1 MLKFNMNFKIL
12 FLVWIFF
19 YSIPSFSL
27 EINKESNN
35 IELFSFSQ
43 YYCDKTNHA
52 SLQEIKQKSFIPN
65 RHKIRSFGFNPHQT
79 IWIKFTLKNRTP
91 YPLTK
96 ILEYTNPLTETVIF
110 FDGEKKIIDG
120 AWHISKSRESINP
133 IFKIT
138 LKPYEERTYYIKAHS
153 TISTVIIQLKLWK
166 PKAFTHQATRHL
178 ILIVIFF
185 SIMGTLLVYNLFIYI
200 FTHDRAYLYYI
211 LYLIAI
217 ILNESTY
224 SGVAQYYL
232 LSQYWSQT
240 VTEYIMLL
248 VAFMIVSIV
257 LFTREFLHTTQFPKI
272 DKLLKSTLYGV
283 PILSLLSCN
292 NFLFNSNII
301 IIFLPIGLLV
311 MWVGFYA
318 LHQGVKEARFYVF
331 GWSLVAIA
339 LIMTNLQ
346 TLGIIHINYIVKYIN
361 DFAFIAEA
369 ILFSIA
375 LAHRIKITNDKIIQL
390 QKSEQKRLEMLVR
403 QKTHELE
410 VALNKE
416 ELLYRELN
424 HRVKN
429 NFQMILSLI
438 KLQSLKV
445 TNPKLKKALLTIEN
459 RIYSIADLYTLLQL
473 NTKELDTY
481 SYFKAIVERIQQG
494 FNKEV
499 EVSYNISYSLPLNQ
513 LVYCG
518 LILNELVTN
527 SFKYA
532 FKERGGKLTI
542 TLKYIDNT
550 VYFIIEDNGETPILP
565 STSTTTLGL
574 LIVQTLVTEHLD
586 GTFQSTYNHGL
597 RSTIEWKI

>member
-1 MLKFNMNFKIL
+1 MVCIVYLSIL
-12 FLVWIFF
+12 
-19 YSIPSFSL
+19 
-27 EINKESNN
+27 
-35 IELFSFSQ
+35 
-43 YYCDKTNHA
+43 
-52 SLQEIKQKSFIPN
+52 N
-65 RHKIRSFGFNPHQT
+65 RQKIRSFGFNPHQS

-91 YPLTK
+91 YPLIK
-96 ILEYTNPLTETVIF
+96 IVEYTNPLTETVIF

-120 AWHISKSRESINP
+120 AWHIPKSRESINP

-185 SIMGTLLVYNLFIYI
+185 SIMGTLLVYNLFIYL
-200 FTHDRAYLYYI
+200 FTRDRAYLYYI

-257 LFTREFLHTTQFPKI
+257 LFTKEFLHTTQFPKV

-283 PILSLLSCN
+283 PILSILSCN

-318 LHQGVKEARFYVF
+318 LYQGVKEARFYVF
-331 GWSLVAIA
+331 GWSLVVIA

-532 FKERGGKLTI
+532 FKERGGRLII
-542 TLKYIDNT
+542 TLKYIDDT

-586 GTFQSTYNHGL
+586 GTFQSTYNYGL